1 MIPTVEGDG
10 KVMMKMMMKVNRRRE
25 QQKRKKKK
33 KEREMEADGAVSNFR
48 APARPNSIG
57 SSQIYGVPKK
67 KTKK

>member
-1 MIPTVEGDG
+1 
-10 KVMMKMMMKVNRRRE
+10 MMKMMMKVNRRRE